1 MRTTK
6 TGIKQEET
14 GSLYRARIMVVD
26 DDSEDLTLLQVILER
41 DYDVTL
47 VNDPR
52 RALEMLQS
60 GLQEGN
66 PFDVVLS
73 DVKMPIMDGFSVTNA
88 IRNLPDVGDTPV
100 ILISGMSETEDIVR
114 GLQMGANDYITKP
127 VNTSMV
133 RARVRIQ
140 VTLKRLMDERKQTI
154 AELKETQKVRE
165 RFFRIASH
173 DLKGPINNI
182 GMAQTMLMQTVGED
196 HAASEY
202 VSLIEKS
209 LDNMKDVIRD
219 FLDTAALQTGALDI
233 RLDCIAAEDVINEV
247 LEQYDINARRKG
259 ITMQV
264 SETSG
269 QMMADRARIGQV
281 LSNLVSNALKYGPP
295 NSSVYVWTE
304 AASDDMLRISVADQ
318 GRGIPA
324 NERERLFGEFSKL
337 STRPTGGESST
348 GLGLWIVKHL
358 VTLQNGTVGVDCPPT
373 GGSIFWIEL
382 PACAL
387 E

>member
-196 HAASEY
+196 NAASEY

-382 PACAL
+382 PACAQ